1 MLDHGAV
8 RASRPCP
15 LPRATMWAAPGHW
28 LPLATLLLCLLLQ
41 QLGSSTAWKQHA
53 PRLRL
58 TYKGKGFLGVC
69 TLPGGAGRAPCR
81 EQRGGQGLRRQAA
94 SWLWP

>member
-15 LPRATMWAAPGHW
+15 LPCASMWAAPGHC
-28 LPLATLLLCLLLQ
+28 LPLVTLLLCLLLQ
-41 QLGSSTAWKQHA
+41 QLGSSRAWKQHA

-58 TYKGKGFLGVC
+58 TYKGKGV
-69 TLPGGAGRAPCR
+69 PGGLHLAWEG
-81 EQRGGQGLRRQAA
+81 
-94 SWLWP
+94 